1 MKGNNVAAVAMLLM
15 LTAQAP
21 KPFLEVVVAGVRT
34 NRGHVLVAL
43 CTRSEFLKPHCA
55 YSGRAP
61 AQPGKTVVPIVG
73 APPGVYAV
81 QAFHD
86 EDDNGAITR
95 NILGLPTEGLGF
107 SRNPPFRFGPPRFD
121 DAAIELGAQG
131 GRVTVSLRR
140 FD

>member
-1 MKGNNVAAVAMLLM
+1 MTGNNVAAAAMLLM
-15 LTAQAP
+15 LTAEAP
-21 KPFLEVVVAGVRT
+21 KPFLEVVVEGVRT
-34 NRGHVLVAL
+34 SRGHVLVAL

-55 YSGRAP
+55 YTGRAL
-61 AQPGKTVVPIVG
+61 AQAGTTIVSISD

-95 NILGLPTEGLGF
+95 NILGLPREGLGF

-121 DAAIELGAQG
+121 DAAIELGPQG